1 MQPILAGINKDLIV
15 QGGNIRVK
23 EKKKPGNGR
32 YGVGVAAILPNI
44 QIALG
49 EKFETFKK
57 AVEIS
62 RAPIAFKEIPL
73 AKNVICY
80 KVIRTATGKIK
91 EEDLANII
99 TCNGIVIGVKYNTD
113 IINSKEFRRYVK
125 ISALQLAIF
134 GQEKNKSNLLMA
146 TKTLSAILKVPR
158 EKMIAVEYPR
168 NIIIKIKET
177 NRYGLLDVLYT
188 ATSDNQG
195 KYHLTMI
202 SYDLNEAI
210 KKLNNT
216 K

>member
-1 MQPILAGINKDLIV
+1 MQPILAGIDKDLVV

-23 EKKKPGNGR
+23 EKKKTSNGR

-134 GQEKNKSNLLMA
+134 GQEKNKYNLLIA
-146 TKTLSAILKVPR
+146 TKTLSTILKIPR
-158 EKMIAVEYPR
+158 EKMIVVEYPC
-168 NIIIKIKET
+168 NLIIKIKDT
-177 NRYGLLDVLYT
+177 NRYGLLDVMYT
-188 ATSDNQG
+188 ATSDSQG

-202 SYDLNEAI
+202 SYDLNEAV